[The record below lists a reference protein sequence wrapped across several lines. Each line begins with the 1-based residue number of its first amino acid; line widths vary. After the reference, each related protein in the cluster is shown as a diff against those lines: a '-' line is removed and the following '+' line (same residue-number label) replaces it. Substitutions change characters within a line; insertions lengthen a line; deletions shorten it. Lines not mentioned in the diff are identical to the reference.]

1 MSDEHKGGLLSRAD
15 RFAQRWIS
23 IFLRETRRTR
33 RVIAAPER
41 VRSAE
46 PPIFV
51 VGVHRSGTTLLRL
64 ILDSHSRIACPPES
78 FFVAPLSS
86 LLEDPK
92 AMEGLEAMGF
102 DETHV
107 LGKLRETA
115 SYFFETYAATHGKAR
130 WADKTPSYV
139 NCLDTLE
146 RLYGPECR
154 YLLLFRHGLDAACS
168 IAEMP
173 NRDLEPYVEACQ
185 GDRYAA
191 AARYWSAQ
199 CEKMLAFKARHPE
212 RCLELRYEELTSEP
226 EARVPEIFEFLGEAW
241 EPAVL
246 RFHEQS
252 HDTWMGLQDEKAA
265 RSKGFE
271 PNTERWRTQPADVV
285 ARMLHEAKPMVE
297 RLGYRAETDDIE
309 GSSEPVSR

>member
-1 MSDEHKGGLLSRAD
+1 MSDEQKASLLGRAD
-15 RFAQRWIS
+15 RFVQRWVS
-23 IFLRETRRTR
+23 TVLRETQRTR
-33 RVIAAPER
+33 RVISAPER
-41 VRSAE
+41 AAGGE

-86 LLEDPK
+86 LLDDSK

-102 DETHV
+102 DEDHV
-107 LGKLRETA
+107 LGQIREA
-115 SYFFETYAATHGKAR
+115 AAYFFETYAASHGKVR

-146 RLYGPECR
+146 RVFGPECR

-173 NRDLEPYVEACQ
+173 NRDLDPYIEACK
-185 GDRYAA
+185 GDTHAA
-191 AARYWSAQ
+191 AARYWSVQ
-199 CEKMLAFKARHPE
+199 CQKMLDFEAKHPD
-212 RCLELRYEELTSEP
+212 RCFEIRYEDLASEP
-226 EARVPEIFEFLGEAW
+226 EDRIPKIFEFVGEAW
-241 EPAVL
+241 EPEVL
-246 RFHEQS
+246 RFHEKK

-271 PNTERWRTQPADVV
+271 PNTERWRAQPPEIV
-285 ARMLHEAKPMVE
+285 ARMLEEAGPMLE
-297 RLGYRAETDDIE
+297 RLGYRADP
-309 GSSEPVSR
+309 EPASR